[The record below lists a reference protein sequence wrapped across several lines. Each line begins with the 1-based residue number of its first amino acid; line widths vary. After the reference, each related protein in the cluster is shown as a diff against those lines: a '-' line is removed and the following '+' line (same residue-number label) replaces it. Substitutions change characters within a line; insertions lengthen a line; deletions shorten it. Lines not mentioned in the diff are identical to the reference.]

1 MTYQSSES
9 NDPVEGSTNNQSKG
23 TPRAQAKIANN
34 EEVTQLI
41 GSVEFGD
48 WLIGERTENDGEST
62 FEDAEAMGQALTR
75 AQTLKIAET
84 ALFEFLTQQQAMLDK
99 AQKARLA
106 H

>member
-1 MTYQSSES
+1 LNFAGPT
-9 NDPVEGSTNNQSKG
+9 
-23 TPRAQAKIANN
+23 N
-34 EEVTQLI
+34 EEITQLI

-62 FEDAEAMGQALTR
+62 FENAEAIGQALTR

-84 ALFEFLTQQQAMLDK
+84 ALFEFLRQQQAMLDK

>member
-9 NDPVEGSTNNQSKG
+9 NDPPEGSTNDSSKG
-23 TPRAQAKIANN
+23 TLRAQAKIANN

-48 WLIGERTENDGEST
+48 GLIGERTENDGEST
-62 FEDAEAMGQALTR
+62 FENAEAIGQALTR